1 MEKDKAYVLHIL
13 DEIDSIGAFVAETSF
28 DAFVSDL
35 KTTKAVERS
44 LEIIGEAAKKG
55 ISLEGASLYVTHFP
69 CAVCAKFVAYSGIK
83 KVYFREGTSTLDGKA
98 ILESA
103 DINIVRVPA

>member
-44 LEIIGEAAKKG
+44 LGIIGEAAKHLSGEFCRSEPDIPWKNIAG
-55 ISLEGASLYVTHFP
+55 IRDKIIHHYFDVDHSIVWDVIQNDLPKLQAVLEKY
-69 CAVCAKFVAYSGIK
+69 K
-83 KVYFREGTSTLDGKA
+83 
-98 ILESA
+98 
-103 DINIVRVPA
+103 